1 MDTGDDINWDEWLA
15 TGWEDSAG
23 AAPSRSNSITPMH
36 SAPNFLLDTDFLN
49 SDNLLL
55 DGNTT
60 CSGTFDEFMVDASNS
75 QLLPAN
81 VATLPERGRQCEEL
95 TPPDNHRNRAL
106 SPRVQELEA
115 TSISTDTSTPTTRK
129 WVVPRSRGSKRK
141 PMEVNANHQTH
152 QTTNNSNGACAS
164 AQVPSKFCFSFALEG
179 RPNKRTKQGTRVQR
193 ACLRCRVNKEK
204 VGHVL
209 RL

>member
-15 TGWEDSAG
+15 TGWEDSAV
-23 AAPSRSNSITPMH
+23 AASSHPTSITLTNA
-36 SAPNFLLDTDFLN
+36 APNFLFDTDFLN
-49 SDNLLL
+49 SGNLLL
-55 DGNTT
+55 DGNPT
-60 CSGTFDEFMVDASNS
+60 CSGTYDEFMVDASNS

-81 VATLPERGRQCEEL
+81 VATLPERGRQCEDL
-95 TPPDNHRNRAL
+95 TSPDNPSKRAM
-106 SPRVQELEA
+106 SPRVQELES
-115 TSISTDTSTPTTRK
+115 TSISTHPSTPTARK

-141 PMEVNANHQTH
+141 PTEVNTCHPTH

-164 AQVPSKFCFSFALEG
+164 AQVPSEFCFSFALEG

-204 VGHVL
+204 VGHVV